1 LTGHVVDERMT
12 LIMILMK
19 LDIKVQIGCSW
30 LRIGSTE
37 GFRKKV

>member
-1 LTGHVVDERMT
+1 LTGHVVDGRVT

-19 LDIKVQIGCSW
+19 LDMKVQVGCSC

-37 GFRKKV
+37 GLRKKE

>member
-1 LTGHVVDERMT
+1 LTGHVVDERIT

-19 LDIKVQIGCSW
+19 LDMKVLIGCCW

-37 GFRKKV
+37 GLRKKV